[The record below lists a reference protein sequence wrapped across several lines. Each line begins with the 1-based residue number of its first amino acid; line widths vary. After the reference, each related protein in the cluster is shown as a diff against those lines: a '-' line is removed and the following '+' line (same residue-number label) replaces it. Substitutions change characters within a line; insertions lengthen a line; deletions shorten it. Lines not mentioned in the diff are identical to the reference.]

1 VERRGLVLPFDFK
14 RLNSPSCSRELLML
28 FWPTYS
34 FSSERAPRM
43 VGSNKKLFQ
52 IIRQQQKSQIA

>member
-34 FSSERAPRM
+34 LSSERAPRI
-43 VGSNKKLFQ
+43 VGSNKKKIQ
-52 IIRQQQKSQIA
+52 IIRQHKNSQIA